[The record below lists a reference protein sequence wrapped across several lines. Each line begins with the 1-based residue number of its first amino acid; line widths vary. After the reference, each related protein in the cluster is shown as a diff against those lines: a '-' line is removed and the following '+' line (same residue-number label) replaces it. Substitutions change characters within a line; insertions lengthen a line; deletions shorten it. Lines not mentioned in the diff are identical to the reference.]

1 MKTSYS
7 ANVICSLMVAIS
19 LFSSAGLNAQGI
31 TTPRAPSPAASVSQ
45 TIGLSVVTVN
55 YSRPSVR
62 ERVIWGKLVPYG
74 YNKEPFGNGSDA
86 PWRAGANENT
96 TITFSTDVKVE
107 GKPVPAG
114 TYGFFI
120 AVFDNNTAEVIL
132 SKDYQS
138 WGNFFYNP
146 KQDQLRVKINTK
158 ESEFTE
164 LLTYTFDD
172 VSANS
177 TVLTLKWEKKQFPV
191 KLEFNVEDVVMDNA
205 ATELNG
211 IKGFNWQSYNSAAVY
226 AVQNNT
232 HLQQADVW
240 SAKAV
245 SLNPNFTTLNVR
257 SQVMEK
263 SGNKTLADS
272 LSAAAFKVAT
282 EAEVNAY
289 GYQLLNQGKHDKA
302 IEVFII
308 NTKNYPKSANCFD
321 SLGEAYATKGDTKNA
336 IANFKKAL
344 SMHPSDNVK
353 ANSEKFLKQLGA
365 K

>member
-1 MKTSYS
+1 MKTSFI
-7 ANVICSLMVAIS
+7 ANVI
-19 LFSSAGLNAQGI
+19 SSGILVFGILSSNLLNAQTI
-31 TTPRAPSPAASVSQ
+31 TTPRTASPAASVSQ
-45 TIGLSVVTVN
+45 TVGLSVVTVN

-62 ERVIWGKLVPYG
+62 ERTIWGKLVPYG
-74 YNKEPFGNGSDA
+74 YNKEPFGNGSAA

-114 TYGFFI
+114 SYGLFV

-138 WGNFFYNP
+138 WGNFFYEP
-146 KQDQLRVKINTK
+146 KNDQLRIKINTK
-158 ESEFTE
+158 ESAFTE
-164 LLTYTFDD
+164 LLTYDFDE
-172 VSANS
+172 VTANS

-205 ATELNG
+205 STELMG
-211 IKGFNWQSYNSAAVY
+211 SKGFNWQAYNSAALY
-226 AVQNNT
+226 ALQNDT
-232 HLQQADVW
+232 HLKQADTW

-245 SLNPNFTTLNVR
+245 SLNPSFTTLNVR

-263 SGNKTLADS
+263 SGNKALADS
-272 LSAAAFKVAT
+272 LSAAAYKSAT

-302 IEVFII
+302 IEVFIM

-321 SLGEAYATKGDTKNA
+321 SLGEAYATKGDSKNA

-344 SMHPSDNVK
+344 SMNPSEAVK
-353 ANSEKFLKQLGA
+353 ANSEKFLKQLEA